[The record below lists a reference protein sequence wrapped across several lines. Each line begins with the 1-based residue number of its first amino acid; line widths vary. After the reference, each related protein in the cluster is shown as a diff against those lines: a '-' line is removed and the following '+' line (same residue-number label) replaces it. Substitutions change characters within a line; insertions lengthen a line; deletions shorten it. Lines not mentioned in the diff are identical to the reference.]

1 VSAFLMPSLGADMEA
16 GTLVQW
22 RVAAGDTVARGD
34 IVAEVDTDKGVI
46 EIECFESGVVERL
59 VVEPGAKVPVGT
71 VLAEIRST
79 DQLPPHPT
87 GGATAPSSAPAA
99 AASVPAS
106 TAVPLEPPRPTPE
119 RRVRVSPLARKR
131 AAEMGLDLSM
141 VQGTGPGGAIQVADV
156 ERAEPKVGPPGPAQ
170 ASPLDSMRRA
180 IAAAMARSKREIP
193 HYYLQTRIDMS
204 QAQAWLRAQN
214 QQRPI
219 EQRLLPVVV
228 LLKAV
233 ASALRDVPQ
242 LNGFWIDGE
251 HRLADAI
258 HVGFAIAMKGGGLL
272 APAIHDV
279 DRRSC
284 DELMADLRDLIPR
297 ARAGRLRSSEFT
309 DGTITVTSLGDGGVE
324 SVLGVIYP
332 PQVAI
337 VGFGSIA
344 DQPWAEHGMVGVRP
358 VITAS
363 LAADHRAT
371 DGHVGARFLDAVA
384 HHLRA
389 MENS

>member
-1 VSAFLMPSLGADMEA
+1 
-16 GTLVQW
+16 
-22 RVAAGDTVARGD
+22 
-34 IVAEVDTDKGVI
+34 
-46 EIECFESGVVERL
+46 
-59 VVEPGAKVPVGT
+59 
-71 VLAEIRST
+71 
-79 DQLPPHPT
+79 
-87 GGATAPSSAPAA
+87 
-99 AASVPAS
+99 
-106 TAVPLEPPRPTPE
+106 
-119 RRVRVSPLARKR
+119 
-131 AAEMGLDLSM
+131 
-141 VQGTGPGGAIQVADV
+141 
-156 ERAEPKVGPPGPAQ
+156 
-170 ASPLDSMRRA
+170 MRRA

-193 HYYLQTRIDMS
+193 HYYLQARIDMS
-204 QAQAWLRAQN
+204 HAQAWLRAEN
-214 QQRPI
+214 EKRPI

-233 ASALRDVPQ
+233 ARALRDVPA
-242 LNGFWIDGE
+242 LNGFWINGE
-251 HRLADAI
+251 HRVADAI

-284 DELMADLRDLIPR
+284 DELMADLRDVIPR

-309 DGTITVTSLGDGGVE
+309 DSTITVTSLGDGGVE

-337 VGFGSIA
+337 VGFGAIM

-371 DGHVGARFLDAVA
+371 DGHLGAQFLEALA
-384 HHLRA
+384 RHLRTPEA
-389 MENS
+389 S

>member
-1 VSAFLMPSLGADMEA
+1 MPSLGADMEA
-16 GTLVQW
+16 GTLVKW

-59 VVEPGAKVPVGT
+59 AVEPGVKVPVGT
-71 VLAEIRST
+71 VLAEIRTT
-79 DQLPPHPT
+79 DAGAPPPES
-87 GGATAPSSAPAA
+87 ATASSRAPAPAA
-99 AASVPAS
+99 PAQPP
-106 TAVPLEPPRPTPE
+106 TAEPLEPPRAVPA
-119 RRVRVSPLARKR
+119 RHVRASPLARKR
-131 AAEMGLDLSM
+131 AKEMGIDLSA
-141 VQGTGPGGAIQVADV
+141 VHGTGPNGAIQAADV
-156 ERAEPKVGPPGPAQ
+156 QPAAPQVPPPGPA
-170 ASPLDSMRRA
+170 AAAPPLDSMRRA

-258 HVGFAIAMKGGGLL
+258 HIGFAIAMKGGGLL

-284 DELMADLRDLIPR
+284 DELMADLRELIPR

-344 DQPWAEHGMVGVRP
+344 DQPWAEQGMVGVRP